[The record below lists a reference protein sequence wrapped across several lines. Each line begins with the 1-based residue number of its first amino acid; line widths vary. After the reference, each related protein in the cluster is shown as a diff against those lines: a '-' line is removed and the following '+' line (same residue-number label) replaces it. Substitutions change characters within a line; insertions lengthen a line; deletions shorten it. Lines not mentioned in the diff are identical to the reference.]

1 MHKYLIKQGLL
12 TLRIDVVATLC
23 IIFLIC
29 IKYPNDGSSLD
40 LVNMSIICVMESP
53 APKITVGSNYKNNIL
68 CDGESRSQNNC
79 RIKLQ
84 K

>member
-29 IKYPNDGSSLD
+29 IKIGKETMFLAKLIVSPVPTPKKRYRLD
-40 LVNMSIICVMESP
+40 DMKADFL
-53 APKITVGSNYKNNIL
+53 
-68 CDGESRSQNNC
+68 
-79 RIKLQ
+79 
-84 K
+84 